1 MNKTANT
8 YVHVGLVVDA
18 SGSMMN
24 LKDSTIS
31 MMKELF
37 ANVDSPE
44 NKVVI
49 DLWQFDTVVRHLI
62 DGEDVSVGAPKAI
75 EGYEIGGCTALYD
88 AIGIGIDSLGEKFA
102 AMDEQDRPDAVIFAI
117 LTDGYENAS
126 HKYTMEEIKTKVEH
140 QKEKYSWE
148 FKFLAANQDAILS
161 GGSFGINSK
170 DCFNFDFSK
179 EGIKSAG
186 MEMCCFIERTCSE
199 YGSSKSKRSKS
210 SKRN

>member
-49 DLWQFDTVVRHLI
+49 DLWQFDTVVKHLI

-126 HKYTMEEIKTKVEH
+126 HKYTMEEIKTKIEH

-199 YGSSKSKRSKS
+199 HGSSKSKRSKS